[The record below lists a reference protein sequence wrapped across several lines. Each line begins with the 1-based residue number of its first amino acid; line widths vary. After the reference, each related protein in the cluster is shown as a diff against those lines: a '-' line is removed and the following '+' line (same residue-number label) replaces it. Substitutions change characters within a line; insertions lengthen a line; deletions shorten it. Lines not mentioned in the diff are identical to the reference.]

1 VDLPLP
7 SCDLRL
13 ISRHVYE
20 LFVSVG
26 YCCYLCDTDGTWV
39 TIAKVGCVPATIRHY
54 KIATMV
60 DPRLNPFKHSHTDA
74 DVLMYSIG
82 TVSFP
87 LWLMPT
93 SNRDLCVL
101 PLYVIPEASS
111 IQCSL
116 DLCHNHTFAPS
127 CLPSLGVSPTL
138 QICITNGYG
147 SLVTGSSPRCRCQST
162 CSDATPMSLDIFRLL
177 QLLQVQ

>member
-1 VDLPLP
+1 M
-7 SCDLRL
+7 S
-13 ISRHVYE
+13 S
-20 LFVSVG
+20 
-26 YCCYLCDTDGTWV
+26 LCSLGAAVICVIRPWV
-39 TIAKVGCVPATIRHY
+39 MIAKVQCVPTTIRHY

-60 DPRLNPFKHSHTDA
+60 EPRLNPFKHSHTDA

-116 DLCHNHTFAPS
+116 DLCHNHISASS
-127 CLPSLGVSPTL
+127 CLPSLEVYPTL
-138 QICITNGYG
+138 KICISDGHGT
-147 SLVTGSSPRCRCQST
+147 LVARAHALTRRRCR
-162 CSDATPMSLDIFRLL
+162 
-177 QLLQVQ
+177 